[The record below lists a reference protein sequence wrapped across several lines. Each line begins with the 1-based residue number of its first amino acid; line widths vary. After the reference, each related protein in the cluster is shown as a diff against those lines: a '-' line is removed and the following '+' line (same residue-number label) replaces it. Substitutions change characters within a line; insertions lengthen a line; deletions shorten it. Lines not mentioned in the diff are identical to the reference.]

1 MDLKPPIDR
10 GAELVQSGDAAR
22 QAPGDVPMPTAENEP
37 PCLFRPGAGI
47 TAADVAEI
55 TLMFLLDMSG
65 SPYNPPPGGL
75 RDIALRA
82 ERVAQLSPS
91 ARQFLKPVA

>member
-1 MDLKPPIDR
+1 MDSKPPIDR
-10 GAELVQSGDAAR
+10 SAELAQT
-22 QAPGDVPMPTAENEP
+22 GDVPMPTAENEP
-37 PCLFRPGAGI
+37 LCLFRPGPGI
-47 TAADVAEI
+47 GAADVAEI

-75 RDIALRA
+75 RDVAMSA
-82 ERVAQLSPS
+82 TRVAQLSPS